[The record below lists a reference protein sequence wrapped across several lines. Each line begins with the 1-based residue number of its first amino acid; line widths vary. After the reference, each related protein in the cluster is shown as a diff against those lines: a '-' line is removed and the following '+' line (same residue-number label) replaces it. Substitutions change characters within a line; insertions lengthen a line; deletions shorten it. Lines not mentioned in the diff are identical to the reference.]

1 FFSYTE
7 NSMEISIIADVET
20 IEKDFPKN
28 NSPICPGLCICED
41 PFRAL
46 QIDNEYG
53 LEMSGKRIND
63 LSAPLAQAGISIF
76 YLSTYQTDFIFVK
89 EKRIPLVVSVLKK
102 SFQFI
107 DLDLLNIEFPMYLN
121 NNDEQFLPPENVSS
135 WLKDILV
142 EVRRQCKKSLSD
154 KNLRLIGLN
163 REYME
168 GWALVMMK
176 IMFYPELL
184 KTEEEIEK

>member
-1 FFSYTE
+1 
-7 NSMEISIIADVET
+7 M
-20 IEKDFPKN
+20 
-28 NSPICPGLCICED
+28 
-41 PFRAL
+41 
-46 QIDNEYG
+46 
-53 LEMSGKRIND
+53 
-63 LSAPLAQAGISIF
+63 
-76 YLSTYQTDFIFVK
+76 K

-107 DLDLLNIEFPMYLN
+107 DLDLLNIEFPLYLN

-135 WLKDILV
+135 WLSYDYDGNEEINKENDIVKNEDEANDETIKEINEEEEDKVTALTIPQDYRQRSYSNETGMGWSYSPTYDFSSLSLSKKLPRQEDVLV

-168 GWALVMMK
+168 GWALIIMK

-184 KTEEEIEK
+184 KTEEELEK